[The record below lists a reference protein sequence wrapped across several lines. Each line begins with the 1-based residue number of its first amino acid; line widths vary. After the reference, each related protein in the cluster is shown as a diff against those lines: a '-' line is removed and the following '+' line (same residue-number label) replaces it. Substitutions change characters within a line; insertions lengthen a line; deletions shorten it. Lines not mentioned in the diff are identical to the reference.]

1 MQELQAKISF
11 EDRFWISCSYRIK
24 KKSITEGKKKKS
36 KLSSICREQFPRK
49 VFYVGLKMEY
59 FLVILFHFESNK
71 I

>member
-24 KKSITEGKKKKS
+24 KKSITGGKKKS

-49 VFYVGLKMEY
+49 VFYVGLKM
-59 FLVILFHFESNK
+59 
-71 I
+71 